1 LQHVD
6 ELGCL
11 CGKLY
16 ELDTRLAESAVAL
29 RFRRDIDLI
38 TTRDVDVPRLAAF
51 ATRQGP
57 AEVLLPGRAM
67 AIRFATTSPVRDE
80 RAHDQRLRA
89 YQQIDVRAPGVLCLA
104 QLLTDTAGLGA
115 RHSAHGNTISRG
127 QTSRRKWR
135 RESAAA
141 DSWRLARGSATYGA
155 PDPLEGGYSRLV
167 TERRVGL
174 PAVAVHSDFRAPL
187 RYGDTAV
194 VETSI
199 TRLGN
204 RSLTLRYAFVRAS
217 DRVLTAEVHH
227 TVVTTDL
234 AAMKSC
240 AMPDDVRRVA
250 EAHLEP
256 PLTAAS

>member
-1 LQHVD
+1 MFPYERVVRFHEVD
-6 ELGCL
+6 
-11 CGKLY
+11 
-16 ELDTRLAESAVAL
+16 
-29 RFRRDIDLI
+29 
-38 TTRDVDVPRLAAF
+38 P
-51 ATRQGP
+51 
-57 AEVLLPGRAM
+57 
-67 AIRFATTSPVRDE
+67 
-80 RAHDQRLRA
+80 
-89 YQQIDVRAPGVLCLA
+89 
-104 QLLTDTAGLGA
+104 AGLLFFP
-115 RHSAHGNTISRG
+115 HFLTYAH
-127 QTSRRKWR
+127 
-135 RESAAA
+135 EAME
-141 DSWRLARGSATYGA
+141 RLFN
-155 PDPLEGGYSRLV
+155 PLEGGYSRLV

-204 RSLTLRYAFVRAS
+204 RSLTLRYTFVRAS